1 MPSPRSPAEGAAALP
16 PGWRLRIEAELP
28 STSDL
33 LQRLA
38 AAGEPEGLAILA
50 RRQTAGRGRD
60 GRSWQ
65 SPEGNLSISLL
76 LRPDAPA
83 AHAPRFALLGGVAL
97 AEALSAFLPD
107 RDAIRLKWP
116 NDLLLGGAKLAGMLC
131 EGSAHDGRIEWIA
144 LGLGANLAVA
154 PAVPDRP
161 TTCVAAYAA
170 APEPEAVAVALIRAV
185 AAWQHRLATEGI
197 APLLDAW
204 QHRGPRPGTML
215 TLRTGAGETSGLY
228 RGLDA
233 DGALLLETDGRTR
246 RFATGELSAGGD

>member
-1 MPSPRSPAEGAAALP
+1 VAGLP

-33 LQRLA
+33 LRRLA

-50 RRQTAGRGRD
+50 HRQTAGRGRD
-60 GRSWQ
+60 GRSWR
-65 SPEGNLSISLL
+65 SPAGNLYISLL

-83 AHAPRFALLGGVAL
+83 AEAPRFALLGGVAL

-116 NDLLLGGAKLAGMLC
+116 NDLLLGSAKLAGMLC
-131 EGSAHDGRIEWIA
+131 EGAAHAGRIEWIV

-154 PAVPDRP
+154 PDVPDRP
-161 TTCVAAYAA
+161 TTCLGAH
-170 APEPEAVAVALIRAV
+170 APAPDPEAAAVALIRAV
-185 AAWQHRLATEGI
+185 DAWQRRVAAEGI
-197 APLLDAW
+197 GPLLDAW
-204 QHRGPRPGTML
+204 QRRGPQPGARL
-215 TLRTGAGETSGLY
+215 TLRTGAGETTGLY
-228 RGLDA
+228 RGLDT

-246 RFATGELSAGGD
+246 RFATGELSGGGD